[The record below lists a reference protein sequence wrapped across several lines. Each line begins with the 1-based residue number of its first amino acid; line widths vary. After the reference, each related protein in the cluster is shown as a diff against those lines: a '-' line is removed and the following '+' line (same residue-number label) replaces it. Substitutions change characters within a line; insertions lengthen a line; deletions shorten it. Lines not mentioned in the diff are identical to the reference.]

1 MYALAET
8 APLPKSK
15 AADRID
21 ARLPT
26 ETKRIIEH
34 AASLIGV
41 TVSDFVI
48 SQSYKAAQAVIQERE
63 RWVLNRAQAQAFA
76 ETMTTPPEPNDALK
90 QAAARFKAG

>member
-8 APLPKSK
+8 ARRPKSK

-26 ETKRIIEH
+26 ESKCIIEH

-48 SQSYKAAQAVIQERE
+48 SQAYQAAQAVLQQIVASPRPHTFHCH
-63 RWVLNRAQAQAFA
+63 VL
-76 ETMTTPPEPNDALK
+76 TDAADRK
-90 QAAARFKAG
+90 SVV